1 MVTGSIK
8 SRQTAITILA
18 CHLVIWSVILALA
31 STATARSDTDP
42 KKVTGPNACAEC
54 HKEET
59 EVWRATHHFTTFRN
73 MPRDKE
79 ASRIAKKMG
88 IKRIKAK
95 SLCLNC
101 HFTTQKTGKRKKTI
115 AGISC
120 ESCHGSGK
128 DWEKLHSEFSGKKK
142 ETESKAEAAKR
153 WAKSEELG
161 MIRPSATY
169 ALAKNCY
176 GCHVVPEEKLVNVGG
191 HPAGSAFELVSW
203 SQGEVRHNL
212 WYSKGKSN
220 TKASPGRRRM
230 LYIIGVAVE
239 LETALRAVGVATER
253 KTYAL
258 KMAQRAAA
266 ARKKM
271 DAVAATLPRVPELAK
286 IKTLSRSAGLKLNNN
301 KALSEAADR
310 IAEQALALVAKYDG
324 KAFAAVDKLIPS
336 PEKYKG
342 KPKK

>member
-1 MVTGSIK
+1 MTVKPATENQHDYANVDVKREMVTGSIK

-18 CHLVIWSVILALA
+18 CHLMIWSGVLALA

-142 ETESKAEAAKR
+142 ETEEQGRSRKTLGQVGRARHDPAKR
-153 WAKSEELG
+153 HIRSRQELLWLPRG
-161 MIRPSATY
+161 AGGKTRQCRRPSR
-169 ALAKNCY
+169 
-176 GCHVVPEEKLVNVGG
+176 G
-191 HPAGSAFELVSW
+191 
-203 SQGEVRHNL
+203 
-212 WYSKGKSN
+212 
-220 TKASPGRRRM
+220 
-230 LYIIGVAVE
+230 
-239 LETALRAVGVATER
+239 
-253 KTYAL
+253 
-258 KMAQRAAA
+258 QR
-266 ARKKM
+266 
-271 DAVAATLPRVPELAK
+271 L
-286 IKTLSRSAGLKLNNN
+286 
-301 KALSEAADR
+301 
-310 IAEQALALVAKYDG
+310 
-324 KAFAAVDKLIPS
+324 
-336 PEKYKG
+336 
-342 KPKK
+342 